1 MKRKLIKKTL
11 NISTYNRFDKVYPTN
26 EIYSYDK
33 NSARIEISFVNK
45 VVDANVVCLLIFRK
59 TQQKLETIAAK
70 ENDHY
75 YFDFDAK
82 WIHEDDIV
90 DVHVY
95 LNEISE
101 NSDVG
106 KFAFAVKMSEIDKM
120 ADAPLVE
127 RRSGR
132 VVELSDIVT
141 KADLEQIK
149 TITGPPGPQGEQGP
163 IGPMGPPGPKGDNGE
178 RGADG
183 QPGPPGP
190 KGDKGEDGRDGQQGP
205 TGPQGPPGPKGSD
218 GLPGPAGVNGA
229 KGEQGP
235 MGPPG
240 PKGEDGL
247 PGRQGERGADGQPG
261 PKGEQG
267 PPGPKGDKGED
278 GRDGIQGPKGE
289 DGSPGQTG
297 PAGPAGIQGPP
308 GPIGPI
314 GPKGDNGERGADGQ
328 PGPPGPKGDK
338 GEDGRDGQQGPTGP
352 QGPPGP
358 KGSDGLP
365 GPAGVNGAKGEQ
377 GPMGPPG
384 PKGEDGL
391 PGRQGERGADGQP
404 GPKGEQGPPGPKGD
418 KGEDGRDGIQG
429 PKGEDGSPGQTGPA
443 GPAGIQGPPGPIG
456 PIGPKGDNG
465 ERGADGQP
473 GPQGIQGP
481 PGPPG
486 PKGDK
491 GEPGTGATQVL
502 ALSGNILSLSNG
514 GGTVTLPST
523 SSGEIIG
530 IGQPNGR
537 IDGTIGQTYI
547 DSNNTNGALKWIK
560 RTKTGNTGWAVL
572 DGDTGWKTLTIQSKL
587 GGSYLRVRRINN
599 LVTYQF
605 GGLSWGW
612 FGVVRR
618 NGPGYVMQPSD
629 RERNCF
635 ILGLQGIPVGYRSE
649 GSLIG
654 PIYNDKGIQYGTWYL
669 GGNGDSNMLR
679 FQFLDPVP
687 TDRDIGDIRVSTI
700 LYTTNDP
707 WPMN

>member
-1 MKRKLIKKTL
+1 MKRKIVKKIL
-11 NISTYNRFDKVYPTN
+11 NISTYNRFDKVYPIN

-33 NSARIEISFVNK
+33 NSARIEISFVNN

-59 TQQKLETIAAK
+59 TQQKLEVVATK
-70 ENDHY
+70 EGNHY
-75 YFDFDAK
+75 YFDFDVAL
-82 WIHEDDIV
+82 IHEDDVV
-90 DVHVY
+90 DVHIY
-95 LNEISE
+95 LNEVAE
-101 NSDVG
+101 NTDVG

-163 IGPMGPPGPKGDNGE
+163 IGPPGPKGDDGE

-183 QPGPPGP
+183 QPGPKGSDGIQGPPGP
-190 KGDKGEDGRDGQQGP
+190 KGDKGENGLPGLQGPPGPKGDKGENGRDGQQGP

-247 PGRQGERGADGQPG
+247 PGRQGERGADGPPG

-289 DGSPGQTG
+289 DGLPGQT
-297 PAGPAGIQGPP
+297 
-308 GPIGPI
+308 
-314 GPKGDNGERGADGQ
+314 
-328 PGPPGPKGDK
+328 
-338 GEDGRDGQQGPTGP
+338 
-352 QGPPGP
+352 
-358 KGSDGLP
+358 
-365 GPAGVNGAKGEQ
+365 
-377 GPMGPPG
+377 
-384 PKGEDGL
+384 
-391 PGRQGERGADGQP
+391 
-404 GPKGEQGPPGPKGD
+404 
-418 KGEDGRDGIQG
+418 
-429 PKGEDGSPGQTGPA
+429 

-560 RTKTGNTGWAVL
+560 RTKTGNTGWTVL
-572 DGDTGWKTLTIQSKL
+572 YGDTGWKNLNIVSKL
-587 GGSYLRVRRINN
+587 GGSYLKVRRINN

-612 FGVVRR
+612 FGIVRR

-649 GSLIG
+649 GSMIG

-669 GGNGDSNMLR
+669 GGVGDSNMLR

-707 WPMN
+707 WPTS

>member
-82 WIHEDDIV
+82 WIHEDDVV

-95 LNEISE
+95 LNEVAE
-101 NSDVG
+101 NTDVG

-149 TITGPPGPQGEQGP
+149 TITGP

-183 QPGPPGP
+183 QPGL
-190 KGDKGEDGRDGQQGP
+190 KGADGQQGP

-218 GLPGPAGVNGA
+218 GLPGPSGVNGA
-229 KGEQGP
+229 
-235 MGPPG
+235 
-240 PKGEDGL
+240 
-247 PGRQGERGADGQPG
+247 PG

-267 PPGPKGDKGED
+267 PPGPKGDKGEN
-278 GRDGIQGPKGE
+278 GRDGIQ
-289 DGSPGQTG
+289 
-297 PAGPAGIQGPP
+297 
-308 GPIGPI
+308 
-314 GPKGDNGERGADGQ
+314 
-328 PGPPGPKGDK
+328 
-338 GEDGRDGQQGPTGP
+338 
-352 QGPPGP
+352 
-358 KGSDGLP
+358 
-365 GPAGVNGAKGEQ
+365 
-377 GPMGPPG
+377 GPPG

-391 PGRQGERGADGQP
+391 PG
-404 GPKGEQGPPGPKGD
+404 
-418 KGEDGRDGIQG
+418 
-429 PKGEDGSPGQTGPA
+429 QTGPM
-443 GPAGIQGPPGPIG
+443 GPAGIQGPPG

-491 GEPGTGATQVL
+491 GDPGVGVAQVL
-502 ALSGNILSLSNG
+502 SLSGNTLSLSNG
-514 GGTVTLPST
+514 GGTVTLSASGQNVST
-523 SSGEIIG
+523 SSSELTGTG
-530 IGQPNGR
+530 MPNGR
-537 IDGTIGQTYI
+537 VDGTIGQTYV
-547 DSNNTNGALKWIK
+547 DTARTNGALKWIK
-560 RTKTGNTGWAVL
+560 RTSSGNQGWSVL
-572 DGDTGWKTLTIQSKL
+572 DGDTGWKNLTISSKL
-587 GGSYLRVRRINN
+587 GGSYLKVRRINDH
-599 LVTYQF
+599 VTYQF

-612 FGVVRR
+612 FGIIRR
-618 NGPGYVMQPSD
+618 GGLGYTIQPSD
-629 RERNCF
+629 RERNCYL
-635 ILGLQGIPVGYRSE
+635 LGLNGVPSGYRSE
-649 GSLIG
+649 SSLIG
-654 PIYNDKGIQYGTWYL
+654 DIYNDKGVKYGTWYL
-669 GGNGDSNMLR
+669 GGAGDGNQLR
-679 FQFLDPVP
+679 FQFINPVP
-687 TDRDIGDIRVSTI
+687 TDRDIGDIRVSQI
-700 LYTTNDP
+700 AYVTNDP
-707 WPMN
+707 WPTN